1 VIDEE
6 TARAVLHEMRPGSQ
20 AD

>member
-20 AD
+20 TD